1 VEDQMTL
8 ELQHAMKATPTADEA
23 ARGRF
28 VSGIRSFILNDLA
41 ADLGHAYQTR
51 AAPKFRAANGH
62 DPKTSGD
69 AHKALRGDPA
79 FNIYSSMRV
88 QAQKMVWN
96 SVSAGVER
104 DAKRLA
110 ELEAQT
116 AGQPGSVQLK
126 PDFIP
131 PRNASAIDVHLM
143 PGSYTGGEGMAA
155 GAVYDR
161 GLAVF
166 SMGLMGANLDD
177 IGLSMAAYIKRR
189 YPEFAPTAMLDTGCT
204 IGHNSLPWK
213 HAYPQAKLTAIDVA
227 APGLRYGS
235 TRAKLQ
241 GVEADFVQMAS
252 DELDFPD
259 ASFDLVFSSMFLH
272 ELPKKVRAKTIV
284 EAYRVLRPGGLMLHM
299 ELPPNGQMAPFE
311 AFYLDWDS
319 YYNNEPYYKGYR
331 DEDPKALCEGGGFGA
346 DDYFQFV
353 VPSIGIYGDEA
364 VTQAATSDAA
374 HAVGAE
380 TTGRLAEGVMW
391 FGFGAWKR

>member
-1 VEDQMTL
+1 MEDQMTL
-8 ELQHAMKATPTADEA
+8 ELQHAMKAEPTPDEA

-41 ADLGHAYQTR
+41 GDLNSAYHNR
-51 AAPKFRAANGH
+51 AAPGFRAANGR
-62 DPKTSGD
+62 DPATSGD

-88 QAQKMVWN
+88 QAQKMVWA
-96 SVSAGVER
+96 SVADGVAR
-104 DAKRLA
+104 DAAR
-110 ELEAQT
+110 LEALAAEADDAVT
-116 AGQPGSVQLK
+116 LK
-126 PDFIP
+126 LDFIP

-143 PGSYTGGEGMAA
+143 PGSYTGGEGMSA
-155 GAVYDR
+155 GATYDR

-189 YPEFAPTAMLDTGCT
+189 YPDFAPRRILDTGCT

-213 HAYPQAKLTAIDVA
+213 LAYPDAELIGIDVA
-227 APGLRYGS
+227 APGLRYAS
-235 TRAKLQ
+235 ARAKLQ
-241 GVEADFVQMAS
+241 GVDAQFAQMAS
-252 DELDFPD
+252 DSLDYPD
-259 ASFDLVFSSMFLH
+259 ESFDVVFSSMFLH
-272 ELPKKVRAKTIV
+272 ELPKKVRAKTIA

-299 ELPPNGQMAPFE
+299 ELPPNGQMAAFE

-331 DEDPKALCEGGGFGA
+331 DEDPKALCTGGGFSA

-353 VPSIGIYGDEA
+353 VPSIGIYGDQA
-364 VTQAATSDAA
+364 VTDAATSDAA

-391 FGFGAWKR
+391 FGYGAWK